1 MSTRDA
7 NLRTNRLARW
17 RVRLFSDTVHTHF
30 ESAGTSNHLLAL
42 PAEHGYR
49 SRFSFGT
56 IGMNLDVNQGREL
69 AYKPPRSM
77 ARSSLLRHRSHPF
90 RIRWNLKSP
99 PRAPRGAWLPFPI
112 LIWNHWNES

>member
-1 MSTRDA
+1 MSTRAA
-7 NLRTNRLARW
+7 NLPTDHLALW
-17 RVRLFSDTVHTHF
+17 RVPLFSHTVLTPD
-30 ESAGTSNHLLAL
+30 ERPVASKHLHAL

-69 AYKPPRSM
+69 AYRPPRSM
-77 ARSSLLRHRSHPF
+77 ARPSLLPHRSHPF
-90 RIRWNLKSP
+90 RIRWNLKTP
-99 PRAPRGAWLPFPI
+99 PRAPRRAWLPFPI